1 MPGPLRA
8 IPRGYPRRLWA
19 PPRRHCPAPL
29 GVRSPILPYW
39 LYFHTPLYRI
49 TSHSFIYKSCCS
61 CCLRAPFELI
71 KLARAGIYKLLR
83 SSACWVPSAIH
94 TTGESS
100 SHLDG
105 RSTAS
110 PPRSN
115 SQSANDR
122 LVHQAHT
129 RDHSIMIYYGDAGI
143 YSDDTLSSSTPGL
156 QHLLLLQSPLSLCH

>member
-1 MPGPLRA
+1 MRLHSNGPFSLWPPDLPERLSITATLIDSSGSPEAVRLVPGPLRA

-94 TTGESS
+94 TTGEES
-100 SHLDG
+100 SHLDALF
-105 RSTAS
+105 TAS
-110 PPRSN
+110 PSG
-115 SQSANDR
+115 S
-122 LVHQAHT
+122 T
-129 RDHSIMIYYGDAGI
+129 SICI
-143 YSDDTLSSSTPGL
+143 
-156 QHLLLLQSPLSLCH
+156 